1 MVKAES
7 SNRGLRKFNKQL
19 HLEPHPAP
27 VKIRRLTLDPFQKPI
42 HNPIHCPIG

>member
-1 MVKAES
+1 MAFVES

-27 VKIRRLTLDPFQKPI
+27 VKIRRLFV
-42 HNPIHCPIG
+42 NPIPQPNWLDSP